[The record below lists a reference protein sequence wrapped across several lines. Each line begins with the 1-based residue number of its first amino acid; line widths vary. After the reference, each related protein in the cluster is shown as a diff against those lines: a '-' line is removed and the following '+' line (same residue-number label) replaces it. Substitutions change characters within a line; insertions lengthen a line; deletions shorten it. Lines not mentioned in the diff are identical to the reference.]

1 MYTAGEQHGNS
12 TSSDIKNT
20 LENWYA
26 QTTVLIICIQTKI
39 IGPVRLVFSVVILVV
54 LMGLLYFLRVIWT
67 PVLCVILVAP
77 VPSFL
82 YPLKPSYWAME
93 HIQIHTQ

>member
-26 QTTVLIICIQTKI
+26 QTTVLIICIQTNI
-39 IGPVRLVFSVVILVV
+39 IGLDRLVISIQQVQILLSFMFILWVGLPMIFLWMLRLAYV
-54 LMGLLYFLRVIWT
+54 LL
-67 PVLCVILVAP
+67 
-77 VPSFL
+77 FL
-82 YPLKPSYWAME
+82 YLLKLNFLVMAR
-93 HIQIHTQ
+93 ILTLL